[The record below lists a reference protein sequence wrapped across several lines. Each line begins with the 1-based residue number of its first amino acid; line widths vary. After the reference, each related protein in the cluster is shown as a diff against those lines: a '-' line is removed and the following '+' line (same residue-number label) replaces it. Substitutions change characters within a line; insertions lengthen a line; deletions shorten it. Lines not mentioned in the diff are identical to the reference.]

1 MNKYIITFGVILIFL
16 NESKTIREKFLL
28 SIILILCL
36 NYTSKIN
43 NNLVIKSKT
52 FYIDN
57 IDSNNLSET
66 LEYILLKRNWKK
78 VDKYNEKIGFVYSNN
93 DSILNSEMCYKI
105 FTQNS
110 DILKNKIY
118 FDNYF
123 KNTEFNLNYIIHS
136 KETLI
141 KNIDIIYNIPKKYII
156 LKDPFSN
163 DKKQIFIF
171 DKKNKSKLYKK
182 KIIQYLYNFKSRYVL
197 IDSFYDSI
205 TFKVPQLNYNN
216 EKINYESSFGRRS
229 IIRFFIFVLIRENYI
244 EIYKINSLFIYLAIL
259 PSLGDIKKD
268 INNFG
273 SYITNNYIYDKDIVL
288 KENLSKNQIKNINLY
303 KKCMKSVDD
312 SYYNEIYNKLFA
324 LNNDEFKKQKPKDY
338 NIVNQKID
346 DFIKL
351 FGEKFKDELSCKNMK
366 CLNSNYKGCFNIY
379 AIDTIFT
386 KDKKLKILEISAKP
400 KTILLKSYKKNRNI
414 YNTINIFN
422 DIFNLLEFNN
432 KNLNNMKLVSKLYR
446 KDYDKSYYIS
456 ENQVKLYP
464 EIINSLKKRNYLRN
478 TYKKSNNK
486 NINLYLG
493 YIIKNENYDE
503 EDKDLYF
510 DYLYKYLND
519 YDITNK
525 VTGSIYDLGD
535 KSTLYNHLKNSGII
549 PDFINFK
556 VLKNKDNNYYVDTKS
571 LLKIQSFINSNITT
585 CSRFILKPSSGS
597 QGKGIEVIRYYE
609 QFLDWLKTPKYDFI
623 EWSISEFLNPSTII
637 SRKLND
643 NLPRKSHIRSY
654 FIITKN
660 AKNNIDI
667 YEINKRLLYF
677 AVDSY
682 ISSCVSL
689 NDENKYSFITNLAL
703 ASEERNTHYDT
714 SNYTDD
720 LSKYKDQIFNY
731 NKISKQITEYGLKCI
746 DIISENNIN
755 CFNEKCYNF
764 KGCFQ
769 IIAIDYLLVEKNKLL
784 LLEVNK
790 GPGFKGLKVN
800 FNLEYIFDEIF
811 SVTVDKLNGT
821 SNYKDLKYLNKIN

>member
-1 MNKYIITFGVILIFL
+1 MNKYIITLGIIIIFL
-16 NESKTIREKFLL
+16 NKEKTTKEKFLL
-28 SIILILCL
+28 SIILLLSL
-36 NYTSKIN
+36 NYTSIN
-43 NNLVIKSKT
+43 NLSITNKT
-52 FYIDN
+52 FYIDE
-57 IDSNNLSET
+57 ISPNNLSET

-78 VDKYNEKIGFVYSNN
+78 VDMHHDKIGFVYSNN
-93 DSILNSEMCYKI
+93 NSILNSEMCYKI

-123 KNTEFNLNYIIHS
+123 NNTEYNLNYIIYS
-136 KETLI
+136 KENLI
-141 KNIDIIYNIPKKYII
+141 KNINIIYQIPKKYII
-156 LKDPFSN
+156 LKDPFSY

-171 DKKNKSKLYKK
+171 DKNNTSKSYKK
-182 KIIQYLYNFKSRYVL
+182 KIIQYIYNFKSRYVL

-205 TFKVPQLNYNN
+205 TFKVPELNYNN
-216 EKINYESSFGRRS
+216 EKINIETPFGRRS

-244 EIYKINSLFIYLAIL
+244 EIYKINNLFVYLAVL

-273 SYITNNYIYDKDIVL
+273 SYVTNNYIYDKDIIL

-303 KKCMKSVDD
+303 KKCMKSLDD

-324 LNNDEFKKQKPKDY
+324 LNNDEFRRQKPKDY
-338 NIVNQKID
+338 NLVNEKID

-366 CLNSNYKGCFNIY
+366 CLNKNYKGCFNIY
-379 AIDTIFT
+379 GIDTIFT
-386 KDKKLKILEISAKP
+386 KDKKLKVLEISPNP
-400 KTILLKSYKKNRNI
+400 KTILLKAYKKNRNI

-422 DIFNLLEFNN
+422 DIFNLLEFNS
-432 KNLNNMKLVSKLYR
+432 KNLNNMKLITKLYR
-446 KDYDKSYYIS
+446 KNYNKSYYIS

-478 TYKKSNNK
+478 NYKKSNNQT
-486 NINLYLG
+486 INLYLG
-493 YIIKNENYDE
+493 YIIRNENYDE
-503 EDKDLYF
+503 DDKDLYF

-519 YDITNK
+519 FDITNK
-525 VTGSIYDLGD
+525 VTGSIYELGD
-535 KSTLYNHLKNSGII
+535 KSTLYNHLKKSGII

-556 VLKNKDNNYYVDTKS
+556 VLKKNDGNYYVDTKS
-571 LLKIQSFINSNITT
+571 LLQIQTFINSNITI
-585 CSRFILKPSSGS
+585 CSRFILKPSLGS

-609 QFLDWLKTPKYDFI
+609 QFLDWLKTPKFNFTD
-623 EWSISEFLNPSTII
+623 WSISEFLNPITIT
-637 SRKLND
+637 SRKLKD
-643 NLPRKSHIRSY
+643 NEPRKSHIRSY
-654 FIITKN
+654 FIITKYT
-660 AKNNIDI
+660 NNKIDV
-667 YEINKRLLYF
+667 YELNKRLLYF

-682 ISSCVSL
+682 ISTCVSL
-689 NDENKYSFITNLAL
+689 NDQNKYSFITNLAL

-731 NKISKQITEYGLKCI
+731 KKISKLITEYGLKCI
-746 DIISENNIN
+746 DIIYENNIN
-755 CFNEKCYNF
+755 CFNENCDNF

-769 IIAIDYLLVEKNKLL
+769 IIAIDYLLIEKNKLV

-790 GPGFKGLKVN
+790 GPGFKALKVN
-800 FNLEYIFDEIF
+800 FNLENIFDEIF
-811 SVTVDKLNGT
+811 SVTIDKLNGIK
-821 SNYKDLKYLNKIN
+821 NDIDLKYLVKIK

>member
-1 MNKYIITFGVILIFL
+1 MNKYIITLGIILIFL
-16 NESKTIREKFLL
+16 NEKKTTKEKILL
-28 SIILILCL
+28 SIILLLSL
-36 NYTSKIN
+36 NCTST
-43 NNLVIKSKT
+43 NNLSISNKT
-52 FYIDN
+52 FYIDE
-57 IDSNNLSET
+57 ISPNNLSET

-78 VDKYNEKIGFVYSNN
+78 VDMYHDKIGFVYSSN

-123 KNTEFNLNYIIHS
+123 NNTEYNLNYIIYS
-136 KETLI
+136 KENLI
-141 KNIDIIYNIPKKYII
+141 KNINIIYQIPKKYII
-156 LKDPFSN
+156 LKDPFSY

-171 DKKNKSKLYKK
+171 DKKNTYKSYKK
-182 KIIQYLYNFKSRYVL
+182 KIIQYIYDFKSRYVL

-205 TFKVPQLNYNN
+205 TFKVPELNYNN
-216 EKINYESSFGRRS
+216 EKINIETPFGRRS
-229 IIRFFIFVLIRENYI
+229 VIRFFIFVLIRENYI
-244 EIYKINSLFIYLAIL
+244 EIYKINNLFVYLAVL

-273 SYITNNYIYDKDIVL
+273 SYVTNNYIYDKDIIM
-288 KENLSKNQIKNINLY
+288 KENLSKNQIKNIKLY
-303 KKCMKSVDD
+303 KKCMNSLDD

-324 LNNDEFKKQKPKDY
+324 LNNDEFKRQKPKDY
-338 NIVNQKID
+338 NLVNEKIN

-366 CLNSNYKGCFNIY
+366 CLNKNYKGCFNIY
-379 AIDTIFT
+379 GIDAIFT
-386 KDKKLKILEISAKP
+386 KDKKLKILEISPNP
-400 KTILLKSYKKNRNI
+400 KTILLKAYKKNKNI

-432 KNLNNMKLVSKLYR
+432 KNLNSMKLITKLYR
-446 KDYDKSYYIS
+446 KDYNKSYYIS

-478 TYKKSNNK
+478 NYKKSNNQT
-486 NINLYLG
+486 INLYLG

-503 EDKDLYF
+503 DDKDLYF

-519 YDITNK
+519 FDITNK
-525 VTGSIYDLGD
+525 VTGSIYELGD
-535 KSTLYNHLKNSGII
+535 KSTLYNHLKKSGII

-556 VLKNKDNNYYVDTKS
+556 VLKKNDGNYYVDTKS
-571 LLKIQSFINSNITT
+571 LLEIQTFINSNITT
-585 CSRFILKPSSGS
+585 CSRFILKPSLGS

-609 QFLDWLKTPKYDFI
+609 QFLDWLKTPKFNFTD
-623 EWSISEFLNPSTII
+623 WSISEFLNPITIT
-637 SRKLND
+637 SRKLKD

-660 AKNNIDI
+660 TNNKIDV
-667 YEINKRLLYF
+667 YELNKRLLYF

-682 ISSCVSL
+682 ISTCVSL

-731 NKISKQITEYGLKCI
+731 KRISKLITEYGLRCI
-746 DIISENNIN
+746 DIIYENNIN
-755 CFNEKCYNF
+755 CFNEKCDNF

-769 IIAIDYLLVEKNKLL
+769 IIAIDYLLIEKNKLV

-790 GPGFKGLKVN
+790 GPGFKALKVN
-800 FNLEYIFDEIF
+800 FNLENIFDEIF
-811 SVTVDKLNGT
+811 SVTVDKLNGVK
-821 SNYKDLKYLNKIN
+821 NDKDLKFIVKIK